1 MNKIKAP
8 QLSIDDPLA
17 EAGQT
22 LLRFYAH
29 GMQLPEPAV
38 PSPIKDGKDGKD
50 GDVAQQDSSEPAK
63 LSAKQIKKMRVASR
77 RMRGVLRMFEPYF
90 KRKFSKT
97 LNKPL
102 RELALLGG
110 RTRDL
115 QLMIESAQA
124 HVERCDDDGK
134 QAIQPIIETWQA
146 QQTEAQAKLEAYL
159 QSNAFRKWQTQ
170 LNSLLDADMPS
181 VARAWEVGEPSRLRH
196 VLEAWLWQHLADVRA
211 YDELPERPS
220 PEQVHALRIAIK
232 HLRYLIESLWLI
244 WPARQHAWIARL
256 HKQCVAAQDAY
267 GGLNDVHTQEVF
279 INTFIE
285 DARQGGRRI
294 PMKGIRI
301 YAAEQHRLVE
311 EQIVK
316 WRSFLI
322 PIIKTP

>member
-1 MNKIKAP
+1 MSKIKAP

-17 EAGQT
+17 QAGQT
-22 LLRFYAH
+22 LLRHYARGLQFSEQVLLAQH
-29 GMQLPEPAV
+29 ADAGSDSDNPPGPASLPV
-38 PSPIKDGKDGKD
+38 
-50 GDVAQQDSSEPAK
+50 
-63 LSAKQIKKMRVASR
+63 SAKQIKKMRVATR

-124 HVERCDDDGK
+124 HVVRSDDDGK
-134 QAIQPIIETWQA
+134 QVIQPMIAEWQV
-146 QQTEAQAKLEAYL
+146 QQTDAQAKLEAYI
-159 QSNAFRKWQTQ
+159 QGNIFRKWQTQ
-170 LNSLLDADMPS
+170 LDVMLSAEIPTM
-181 VARAWEVGEPSRLRH
+181 ARAWEVGEPSRLRH
-196 VLEAWLWQHLADVRA
+196 VLEAWLWQHIADVRA

-232 HLRYLIESLWLI
+232 HLRYLIEALWLI
-244 WPARQHAWIARL
+244 WPTPQQAWIVRL
-256 HKQCVAAQDAY
+256 HKHCVAAQDAY
-267 GGLNDVHTQEVF
+267 GGLNDVHTQELF

-285 DARQGGRRI
+285 EARQGGRRI
-294 PMKGIRI
+294 PLKGIRI

-311 EQIVK
+311 EQIIK